1 LITPFSVFHF
11 HLISFLLLLTEGVPI
26 TSGVRYILTGF
37 CNYVEPD
44 FSHQKFMASYDPL
57 YDGSAASGKRGRNAD
72 DISTNSR
79 SAFEIGD
86 SDSDSDVE
94 TSGSSDGLG
103 TTETDTGIRTGD
115 LLKGI
120 WVYHS
125 DLTSLQQIETLTTLK
140 TYEGSDPNRSREG
153 TQSVDGQ
160 QESMLESKSES
171 GVYVL
176 TDGLSTKEIMKV
188 VGFSRG
194 SSRARA
200 CSVLVKRDDE
210 ADEESPRNE
219 VQRNFPRIAPGLLS
233 TGKYWSYDECL
244 SGEE

>member
-1 LITPFSVFHF
+1 
-11 HLISFLLLLTEGVPI
+11 LLLFTEGVPI

-44 FSHQKFMASYDPL
+44 FSHQNFMASYDPL
-57 YDGSAASGKRGRNAD
+57 YDGSAASGKRGRNAND
-72 DISTNSR
+72 FSTNSR
-79 SAFEIGD
+79 SALDIGD

-125 DLTSLQQIETLTTLK
+125 DLTSLEQIETFTTLK
-140 TYEGSDPNRSREG
+140 TYEGSDPNRSTEG

-160 QESMLESKSES
+160 HESKLEAESES

-194 SSRARA
+194 SYRARA
-200 CSVLVKRDDE
+200 CSVLVRRDNE
-210 ADEESPRNE
+210 AEEESPRNE